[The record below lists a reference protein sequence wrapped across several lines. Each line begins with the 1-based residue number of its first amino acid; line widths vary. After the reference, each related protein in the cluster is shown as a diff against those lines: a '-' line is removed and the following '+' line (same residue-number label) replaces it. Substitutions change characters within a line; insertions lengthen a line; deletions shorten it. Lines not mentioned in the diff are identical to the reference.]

1 MDARLLRAL
10 REARVHLL
18 PGEIAQQC
26 GQSLADVEAALN
38 RLRDA
43 GFDIESKPGLGCRL
57 LAEPDRIIADDLFSR
72 LDACSL
78 TREIL
83 VFEETSSTNDVA
95 AKLGRQGHAGGVA
108 VFAERQSAGRGRFG
122 RRWISAGHQGLWF
135 SLLLRPELP
144 TANWPRLT
152 TWAGVA
158 VATAAGAE
166 ARIKWPND
174 VLLGGKKIAGILI
187 ESAVDDSGRPFAIV
201 GIGVNVNQ
209 TEFPPEIADRAS
221 SLRLHGGRVISRAE
235 FAATLL
241 RELDRLLPT
250 ATSDFPKILAE
261 AGRRSAVLGEWI
273 ELHSGTETFAGIAT
287 SLDCEGNLELRL
299 ADGSLR
305 RMTAGEISSKPSERA
320 EPKNRSWISTEGTE
334 VHGSSRK

>member
-10 REARVHLL
+10 RESRVHLL
-18 PGEIAQQC
+18 PSELASHC
-26 GQSLADVEAALN
+26 GLSLTDVEASLE
-38 RLRDA
+38 RLRGA

-57 LAEPDRIIADDLFSR
+57 HASPDRIIADDLLSR
-72 LDACSL
+72 LDDCAIA
-78 TREIL
+78 REIL

-95 AKLGRQGHAGGVA
+95 AKLGKQGHAGGVTI
-108 VFAERQSAGRGRFG
+108 FAERQTAGRGRFG
-122 RRWISAGHQGLWF
+122 RRWVSAGHEGLWF
-135 SLLLRPELP
+135 SLLIRPDLP
-144 TANWPRLT
+144 PANWPRLT
-152 TWAGVA
+152 TCAGVA
-158 VATAAGAE
+158 VASAVGPE

-187 ESAVDDSGRPFAIV
+187 ESSVDESGKPFAIV

-221 SLRLHGGRVISRAE
+221 SLRLHAGRFIERSE

-241 RELDRLLPT
+241 RELDRLLP
-250 ATSDFPKILAE
+250 AAAHNFSAILAE
-261 AGRRSAVLGEWI
+261 AERRSAVLGEWV
-273 ELHSGTETFAGIAT
+273 ELHSGTETHAGIAA

-305 RMTAGEISSKPSERA
+305 RMTAGEISSKR
-320 EPKNRSWISTEGTE
+320 NC
-334 VHGSSRK
+334 